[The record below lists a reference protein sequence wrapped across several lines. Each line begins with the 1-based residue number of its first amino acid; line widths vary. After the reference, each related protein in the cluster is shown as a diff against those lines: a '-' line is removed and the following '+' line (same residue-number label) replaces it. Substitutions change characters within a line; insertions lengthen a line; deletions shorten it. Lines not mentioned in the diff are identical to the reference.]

1 MGYSTGIIGPARLLD
16 SITRILAAE
25 TSIWPQIHPVGL
37 VYTDHPPQT
46 ESLPVYSFWKDLIQE
61 HDIDVVLNLSGDPEL
76 RAEIRSEL
84 PPQACLMED
93 VPGQWMHALFRAHRV
108 WVKKQESKNQFLAQT
123 LDSLPFPAILFND
136 RGLVLHWNQS
146 CAKLTDASPEKV
158 LGTYEAGSYFYS
170 HQRPLLGQIILEEK
184 DADGIAARFEHPET
198 DFTPLENGV
207 QVSGYLQ
214 LRGRLPGYY
223 LLTAQ
228 RIVLDGK
235 VIGSLELIQD
245 MSAITMLKSQLKE
258 HKDTLQLM
266 MTHLPFPLLSTDLS
280 GRIRFKNTAAQ
291 KEFLNKMGTDTAGD
305 RHNIFC
311 YLKQAA
317 GGEEIDNLSSWLTEV
332 PYATKPSRTL
342 TLGMDDLQWEVTC
355 IKTGDNESE
364 SALWILRN
372 ISEKESED
380 RLSTALAFSGAL
392 SHELAQPLT
401 AISNSARLL
410 SRTDPADKERI
421 KKHNYILER
430 ESERVMAVYR
440 KLQNLT
446 SYKLQGYLDT
456 QIMDLDDSSDDLH
469 PFETPGEDE

>member
-25 TSIWPQIHPVGL
+25 TSIWPQIQPVGL

-46 ESLPVYSFWKDLIQE
+46 ESLPVYSFWKDLIKE
-61 HDIDVVLNLSGDPEL
+61 HDIDVVINLSGDPKLRREL
-76 RAEIRSEL
+76 RFAL
-84 PPQACLMED
+84 PEETRLMED

-136 RGLVLHWNQS
+136 RGLILHWNQN
-146 CAKLTDASPEKV
+146 CAKLTDTSPEKV
-158 LGTYEAGSYFYS
+158 LGTYEAGSYFYGF
-170 HQRPLLGQIILEEK
+170 QRPLLGQIILEEK
-184 DADGIAARFEHPET
+184 DTDGIAARFEHPET

-280 GRIRFKNTAAQ
+280 GRIRFKNAAAQ
-291 KEFLNKMGTDTAGD
+291 KEFLNKMGTDAAGD

-317 GGEEIDNLSSWLTEV
+317 GGEEIDNLSNWLTES

-342 TLGMDDLQWEVTC
+342 SLAIGNLQWEVTC
-355 IKTGDNESE
+355 IKTGDKESE
-364 SALWILRN
+364 NALWILRN

-421 KKHNYILER
+421 KKHNQILER

-469 PFETPGEDE
+469 PFETPGEEK